1 MRMSRPGWPGSMP
14 SPALLPPPAL
24 NSIAYRRYLRYLP
37 EYRTRRRAEEPR
49 RAQTSGEQRQDDDD
63 DDEEAEEEEEEEG
76 KGEEKVLGEKE
87 ARQGSVGEWGEGA
100 ILPDV
105 SVNSLVRQ
113 YTDMLHARTTDIVVP
128 RSVSR
133 SCSSIPTAA
142 DCRRAAA
149 AAPSGEEQPE
159 EEQPRKTSLDSGGGW
174 APHFPRYRSLSLP
187 WPSDPWWRWRGEPSL
202 ACQDRASGGCAGG
215 GAPPPH
221 ACSLSRLDSATS
233 DEGCPGDDVSAGPS
247 PLPSPDCRAAHRLSG
262 LITPFRSLSP
272 ASSLGSHLGSIE
284 DLPLVRSM
292 SAGHVLDSFRRSHSA
307 DSAVEVDEAASPR
320 VSPLNDDPGVAED
333 GLEAA
338 EEAQDGG
345 GDGERS
351 FCECAATCDDVYGE
365 ADVRDEQPVQ
375 FRRKSD
381 DANIV
386 SAGRRHGAVNVET
399 LLRRVRGCGVVGCGQ
414 RQEAQRGGVLRTPSV
429 VISDHSGDTVS
440 LTVALASSDF
450 SLSHLDGL
458 QHSASS
464 PSLCLSAEDPASRKV
479 SSCSSCS
486 SVSTVD
492 LNTPLTL
499 TPIPLEGLLRD
510 SILPEETARRIS
522 SCSTCSYIS
531 NSEDEVE
538 QVLTRP
544 PPPRKVCRPH
554 TWTHTYIHTHAV
566 QCWCPHYRMDIN
578 LLESVQRRMTKMIQ
592 GLRNLPYQ
600 NRLKHLNLHSLER
613 RRVRGGLI
621 EVFKWVKGY
630 NKGDI
635 SKVLRISQQDRTRSN
650 GFKIEKYRFRRDIG
664 KHWFSNRVVGEW
676 NRLSNHI
683 VSAGTIACFKS

>member
-1 MRMSRPGWPGSMP
+1 M
-14 SPALLPPPAL
+14 
-24 NSIAYRRYLRYLP
+24 
-37 EYRTRRRAEEPR
+37 
-49 RAQTSGEQRQDDDD
+49 SGE
-63 DDEEAEEEEEEEG
+63 EEEEGEAEAEEEEEGKREE
-76 KGEEKVLGEKE
+76 VLGEKE
-87 ARQGSVGEWGEGA
+87 AGLGSD

-105 SVNSLVRQ
+105 RTLVRL

-133 SCSSIPTAA
+133 SCSSIPTAE
-142 DCRRAAA
+142 DCRRPAA
-149 AAPSGEEQPE
+149 AAPSGEEQPK
-159 EEQPRKTSLDSGGGW
+159 EQPRKASLDSGGGW
-174 APHFPRYRSLSLP
+174 APRLPRYRSLSLP

-202 ACQDRASGGCAGG
+202 AHQNQASGGGAGG

-247 PLPSPDCRAAHRLSG
+247 PLPSPDYHAAHRLSG

-307 DSAVEVDEAASPR
+307 DSAVEVDVAASPR

-333 GLEAA
+333 GFEAA
-338 EEAQDGG
+338 EEAQGGG

-351 FCECAATCDDVYGE
+351 FCECAATCKDVNGE
-365 ADVRDEQPVQ
+365 ADGQEEPPVQ

-386 SAGRRHGAVNVET
+386 SAERRHGTVNADKLMRGV
-399 LLRRVRGCGVVGCGQ
+399 LGCGVVGCGQ
-414 RQEAQRGGVLRTPSV
+414 RQEAQQGGVLRTPSV

-450 SLSHLDGL
+450 NLSNLDGL

-464 PSLCLSAEDPASRKV
+464 PSLSLPSEDPASRKV

-492 LNTPLTL
+492 FNTPLTL
-499 TPIPLEGLLRD
+499 TPVPMEVPLRD
-510 SILPEETARRIS
+510 SILREESARRIS

-544 PPPRKVCRPH
+544 PPPRKV
-554 TWTHTYIHTHAV
+554 
-566 QCWCPHYRMDIN
+566 
-578 LLESVQRRMTKMIQ
+578 
-592 GLRNLPYQ
+592 
-600 NRLKHLNLHSLER
+600 
-613 RRVRGGLI
+613 
-621 EVFKWVKGY
+621 
-630 NKGDI
+630 
-635 SKVLRISQQDRTRSN
+635 
-650 GFKIEKYRFRRDIG
+650 
-664 KHWFSNRVVGEW
+664 
-676 NRLSNHI
+676 
-683 VSAGTIACFKS
+683 